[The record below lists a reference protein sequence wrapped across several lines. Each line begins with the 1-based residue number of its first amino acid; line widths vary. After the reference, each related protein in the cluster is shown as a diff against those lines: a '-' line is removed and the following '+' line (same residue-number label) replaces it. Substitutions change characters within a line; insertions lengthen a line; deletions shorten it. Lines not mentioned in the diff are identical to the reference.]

1 MELVY
6 KVKNVDLIG
15 GSALEKI
22 INDNTYIDDLALN
35 IVDFVVEYRSNTN
48 EYILSVLSNNIIIRR
63 FIFLEDLLEL
73 IDHYSE
79 GCEFLNPNYIC
90 TSDKTD
96 VEEVL
101 KDRILKQAQQ

>member
-6 KVKNVDLIG
+6 KVKNVNLIG
-15 GSALEKI
+15 SSALRKI

-35 IVDFVVEYRSNTN
+35 IVDFVVEYRSNTL

-63 FIFLEDLLEL
+63 FILLEDLLEL
-73 IDHYSE
+73 IDHYSAD
-79 GCEFLNPNYIC
+79 CEFLSPNYIC